1 MTDEKTDEPLTERA
15 YVTLTRELIKVLD
28 GEWSKPVR
36 LRVVRAEGLELF
48 LEIDHAEDMR

>member
-28 GEWSKPVR
+28 GEWFAFVSCAPR
-36 LRVVRAEGLELF
+36 GWSCF
-48 LEIDHAEDMR
+48 